1 MLSRKNYQERLRKM
15 EPKKE
20 RFSIRKFTV
29 GAASVLIG
37 FSFMGMSNSE
47 KVQAADVNANSKP
60 KVELTSKNEASE
72 ANKEQANTEAEKQA
86 ALNNNQVDQ
95 STKAKTVANNEVKSE
110 TAATKAETTKT
121 ETAKVSDNKKVE
133 TTELQLA
140 KATTRSNDQ
149 TQNVT
154 DTSSFINALKDA
166 NVGHIVLSNNIDFS
180 QSNAS
185 DLNVDNTGSAR
196 AVTIEGKGHQL
207 DFGQNAV
214 TFNRNNQTN
223 TTPIENNNWNIT
235 LDNVTIGSTGAKGIF
250 DFSSL
255 SAVNAAKN
263 AVTFKNVTST
273 ADTNRIL
280 SSAVNANFS
289 GVNNFNS
296 KLVGDSASS
305 TSLSGTLSL
314 SGALFKV
321 NSLSVLDGTTTINV
335 NNQKGDT
342 TAFEITNGNAVVK
355 SGATLNISSES
366 ANFGGIYF
374 DKGAGTQDIDAA
386 TVGVTRLES
395 GAVVNMDLGTGRSM
409 AIMNGSHLDLQ
420 DGSQLNINTKINTK
434 GFRAYA
440 PINLDSTGNITDSTL
455 RVGKDA
461 ILKVIRAGVIDSD
474 SPLVAMGPTS
484 GNGQTY
490 HFEVNGG
497 SLILHDSAY
506 SSLLPDQ
513 YTLAK
518 AGKYGESWPGLLT
531 MWGTSSYNYV
541 NFTDAKYIDLERN
554 SEGHK
559 AGYLVHLEA
568 AANPSNTNQIT
579 ITNSTANGFTPLTM
593 IPAGESNPVTWQVKS
608 LSNLSQGG
616 TNSYAFRAK
625 GKGFDA
631 SNTVLPPYTYG
642 SEYMNGSGN
651 AANTAGGT
659 NTVTLADGG
668 EFANGAV
675 QHDSDALQQ
684 FINHFSWW
692 NTNGVK
698 FGSDLIDNNQYQP
711 AYDPMNVKQGES
723 KSEDPKYVTSQEG
736 NITINPD
743 GKAPEGTK
751 YAKGDASQGFVTVDP
766 DSGKLTIAP
775 TSENSKTGLVLVPVE
790 VTYPDSTKDVVN
802 VPVYIGDGTHTGTI
816 TKDENGKVTGAY
828 EVVTDISSIK
838 AHETSDHSQVLNA
851 GDAVSK
857 INHYTINTD
866 AEGKETVSEPTA
878 VEKSN
883 ATIEWQGSA
892 PSTVVTTPSA
902 SENLNGTVQVTV
914 NGTEVNS
921 NKLTIPAAGATA
933 KDVSTPIE
941 VVVGQELT
949 DEQAR
954 ELIDTSSLAH
964 ANIHYTA
971 TWATAPSLGDT
982 NATIKLTFDD
992 EYASGKKTY
1001 LNVVTKDNSIKVVP
1015 TANDADKYEPSY
1027 NPIGGRPGQT
1037 VTTDVHYTPT
1047 LPDSVKP
1054 TYKLG
1059 DNAPAGAEVDPNTGK
1074 VSYTIPSGSDTG
1086 VVTIPVTVTY
1096 PDNTAERP
1104 SVDHATATVVVVKPQ
1119 NVTKPSDPTNN
1130 TYKPSDGIHNP
1141 NNLPEGTTITWRD
1154 NGTDPKPFPDKPET
1168 QVIKVTVPGK
1178 NNQPGTTVYVPVTV
1192 GTPGDTEI
1200 IYGTNTTTS
1209 YTIGTYTAHKTTD
1222 GSVENIPVPAITE
1235 ITFKNEDSEWNATD
1249 WVTYKLEG
1257 NTYKI
1262 TEKHGNPTLNNG
1274 ASAPESFSANDV
1286 TTKWMENR
1294 EPNTNVANYG
1304 DKTGSSLASQQTNS
1318 STDQRTG
1325 EGDNLPGNSKT
1336 RATIHLTGTA
1346 KEFFGSDPNWINVF
1360 GNIYGATTGATE
1372 TYKQGQDIS
1381 GISQDAFRKLINVTD
1396 LGQAGWNGQNINP
1409 NAPQVL
1415 AYIEGTDNS
1424 RQFAMTW
1431 APNGMPSTRDIQNNV
1446 TGTVRIS
1453 FNDGTYLDVKANI
1466 NVVADSNTDK
1476 PDDQKTS
1483 FSQRISY
1490 QFNGQ
1495 EVASHTIADIAK
1507 GSSLTADQ
1515 LKSAIDGNLPNN
1527 YSIADGYTYPAAENN
1542 INSQPAEII
1551 VPLKQSQ
1558 KQHDDSDYNA
1568 QVIVKYVDS
1577 TNNTPLKTKN
1587 GKDELTF
1594 DFNKKEG
1601 LKASTLKANID
1612 NNIPAGWKV
1621 AEGFTYPGDQTDN
1634 NTITVKLVKNT
1645 VTPGE
1650 PGVTPDNPEYKDLFT
1665 TSTRTINVY
1674 KTDNSAID
1682 HTEKQTITFGRTGVL
1697 DQYTGKIMEGSEGT
1711 WYVYNTTT
1719 NKLTSDKTGTW
1730 AEYTDIATAPQ
1741 GYDYM
1746 IDGVKTTEAKVA
1758 AESSVG
1764 PNTVKTIDVKYVAQ
1778 NSTPVPYDPSNKDMN
1793 MDVTRTIK
1801 YDVSGTGHA
1810 AIADQ
1815 TQTVHYVRKDANG
1828 NAGYYNPVTGKTT
1841 WVAWTPEAG
1850 SAEFSAKNVEQ
1861 ISGFDSYVNG
1871 EKGTQAPVATITTK
1885 EIDGYATPQNGKTV
1899 TVTYKAV
1906 SPTEE
1911 SFTQAIKYVDEK
1923 GQELATTADAF
1934 TGTFTSD
1941 NPATVSAEEIK
1952 NQIDND
1958 LKNNSAL
1965 KGWVVAGN
1973 YPVAET
1979 ITEKNPAA
1987 LTVTLKH
1994 GAKSVT
2000 PTTPTEP
2007 KYKDLFTSVSRDIY
2021 QTKPGE
2027 EEQLI
2032 STQTVNF
2039 GRNGVED
2046 LVTGEVTGTG
2056 AWEVGKIEN
2065 NKFVLGG
2072 EAEYPTAAVEQIS
2085 GYDSYVNGT
2094 KATEVQSASAIKDGT
2109 PVNGEAIH
2117 ITYQQ
2122 SETPVADVTV
2132 SYQFY
2137 DTIDKKNVGNP
2148 IVVSGKP
2155 GTNAKTNL
2163 TIPVGY
2169 KLTADQTLPENV
2181 IIPTKNETVVINL
2194 VHATKDVTPTTP
2206 GVNPTEPK
2214 YKDMF
2219 TSVSRDIYQ
2228 TKPGEEEQLISTQT
2242 VNFGRNGVED
2252 LVTGKVTGTG
2262 AWEVGKI
2269 ENDKFVLGGEAEYPT
2284 AAVEQISSYD
2294 SYVNGT
2300 KATEIQSASAIK
2312 DGTPVNGE
2320 AVHITYQKSSTATPY
2335 DPNNK
2340 DMNKDVVRTITVN
2353 KIDGTTETIVQ
2364 TVHFVRGGEGENVE
2378 ADTPWT
2384 VGVRDG
2390 NTWKSTGATEGTW
2403 PEYNVPQVTDYTST
2417 VDGKDAKVVLADK
2430 NVNANTPNTNV
2441 VVAYTKTTTP
2451 TDADKYTP
2459 EGQDVHTTP
2468 GVVPPA
2474 EKGIKNKDDMPK
2486 GTKYTW
2492 EKTPDVTKPGKTTG
2506 TVIVTYPD
2514 GSKDKVD
2521 VPVIIDTPTT
2531 PTDADKYTPEGQDV
2545 HTTPGVVPPAEKG
2558 IKNKDDM
2565 PKGTKYTWEK
2575 TPDVTKPG
2583 KTTGT
2588 VIVTYPDGSKDKV
2601 DVPVIIDTPTTPTD
2615 ADKYTPE
2622 GQDVHTTPG
2631 VVPNPSEGIKNK
2643 DDMPK
2648 GTKYT
2653 WEKTPDVT
2661 KPGKTTG
2668 TVIVTYPDGS
2678 KDKVDVPVIVDNP
2691 TTPTDADKYTPE
2703 GQDVHTT
2710 PGVVPPA
2717 EKGIKNKDDMPK
2729 GTKYTWE
2736 KTPDVTK
2743 PGKTTGTVI
2752 VTYPDGSKD
2761 KVNVTVI
2768 IGTNH
2773 VTPEPQPIHT
2783 TPGVV
2788 PNPSEGIKNKDDMPE
2803 GTKYT
2808 WKEVPDVS
2816 TIGEHTGVVTVTY
2829 PDGSSVDVT
2838 VKVYVDA
2845 TGTSDN
2851 NSGKTTET
2859 NSEANTAKAATV
2871 NENHH
2876 AEKNTLPQTGAKSE
2890 NTAGILGL
2898 AIATVGSLFGLGVD
2912 RKKRQK

>member
-1 MLSRKNYQERLRKM
+1 M

-60 KVELTSKNEASE
+60 KVELTSNNEASE

-110 TAATKAETTKT
+110 TAAAATKAETTKT

-140 KATTRSNDQ
+140 KATTNNNQERVAANALRTQKNVTTTSATTRSNDQ

-166 NVGHIVLSNNIDFS
+166 NIGHIVLSNNIDFS
-180 QSNAS
+180 QHSAS
-185 DLNVDNTGSAR
+185 DLNVNNTGSAR

-273 ADTNRIL
+273 TDTNRVL

-395 GAVVNMDLGTGRSM
+395 GAVVNMDLGAGRSM

-461 ILKVIRAGVIDSD
+461 ILKVIRAGVNDSD

-593 IPAGESNPVTWQVKS
+593 IPAGESNPVTWQIKS

-751 YAKGDASQGFVTVDP
+751 YTKGDASQGFVTVDP

-902 SENLNGTVQVTV
+902 SENLNGTIQVTV

-933 KDVSTPIE
+933 KDVSTPVE

-971 TWATAPSLGDT
+971 TWAPAPSLGDT

-1059 DNAPAGAEVDPNTGK
+1059 DNAPAGAEVDPNIGK

-1086 VVTIPVTVTY
+1086 VVTIPVTITY

-1192 GTPGDTEI
+1192 GIPGDTEI

-1286 TTKWMENR
+1286 TTKWMENG

-1346 KEFFGSDPNWINVF
+1346 KEIFGSDPNWINVF

-1577 TNNTPLKTKN
+1577 TNNAPLKTKN

-1612 NNIPAGWKV
+1612 NNIPAGWKI

-1764 PNTVKTIDVKYVAQ
+1764 PNTVKMIDVKYVAQ
-1778 NSTPVPYDPSNKDMN
+1778 DSTPVPYDPSNKDMN

-1934 TGTFTSD
+1934 TGTFPSD

-1952 NQIDND
+1952 NQINND

-1965 KGWVVAGN
+1965 KGWVVAEN

-1994 GAKSVT
+1994 GTKSVT
-2000 PTTPTEP
+2000 PTTPGVTPTEP
-2007 KYKDLFTSVSRDIY
+2007 KYKDMFTSVSRDIY

-2109 PVNGEAIH
+2109 PVNGEA
-2117 ITYQQ
+2117 
-2122 SETPVADVTV
+2122 
-2132 SYQFY
+2132 
-2137 DTIDKKNVGNP
+2137 
-2148 IVVSGKP
+2148 
-2155 GTNAKTNL
+2155 
-2163 TIPVGY
+2163 
-2169 KLTADQTLPENV
+2169 
-2181 IIPTKNETVVINL
+2181 
-2194 VHATKDVTPTTP
+2194 
-2206 GVNPTEPK
+2206 
-2214 YKDMF
+2214 
-2219 TSVSRDIYQ
+2219 
-2228 TKPGEEEQLISTQT
+2228 
-2242 VNFGRNGVED
+2242 
-2252 LVTGKVTGTG
+2252 
-2262 AWEVGKI
+2262 
-2269 ENDKFVLGGEAEYPT
+2269 
-2284 AAVEQISSYD
+2284 
-2294 SYVNGT
+2294 
-2300 KATEIQSASAIK
+2300 
-2312 DGTPVNGE
+2312 
-2320 AVHITYQKSSTATPY
+2320 VHITYQKSSTVTPY

-2378 ADTPWT
+2378 ADTPWA

-2417 VDGKDAKVVLADK
+2417 VDGRDAKVVLADK

-2492 EKTPDVTKPGKTTG
+2492 EKTPDVTEPGKTTG

-2521 VPVIIDTPTT
+2521 VPVIIDNPTT

-2601 DVPVIIDTPTTPTD
+2601 NVTVIIGTNHV
-2615 ADKYTPE
+2615 TPE
-2622 GQDVHTTPG
+2622 PQPIHTTPG

-2661 KPGKTTG
+2661 EPGKTTG

-2678 KDKVDVPVIVDNP
+2678 KDKVDVPVIIDNP

-2808 WKEVPDVS
+2808 WKEVPDIS